1 MAGFPEKEKW
11 VVCDIDGVL
20 ADPEHRLHF
29 IEGGKKDWD
38 GFFAAA
44 KDDEP
49 RPVEIEI
56 LRLFATSPLADYG
69 ICLLTGRS
77 DQIEEVT
84 VEWLIRHNV
93 PFDLLYMREEGDY
106 RPDTQVKPELMMR
119 FLKDEEIM
127 PSDVLVVFEDRR
139 SVVDQWRDAGFVCL
153 QNASGEF

>member
-1 MAGFPEKEKW
+1 MLKADKW

-20 ADPEHRLHF
+20 ADPEHRLHYLDQTP
-29 IEGGKKDWD
+29 KDWD

-49 RPVEIEI
+49 RQVEIEI
-56 LRLFATSPLADYG
+56 LRLFATSTTFKYG

-84 VEWLIRHNV
+84 TDWLLEHDV
-93 PFDLLYMREEGDY
+93 PYTVLYMREEGDH
-106 RPDTQVKPELMMR
+106 RPDHVVKPKLMMD
-119 FLKDEEIM
+119 FLKDQQIK

-139 SVVDQWRDAGFVCL
+139 AVVDQWREAGFVCL
-153 QNASGEF
+153 QNAPGEF